1 MIISYSSM
9 IFKLCTSVCS
19 NSHMEI
25 YRSCC
30 RVRFPKFIKLSK
42 LSGSPGARCIG
53 AFSCCFLK
61 IISKMF
67 DGFEEKY
74 YLCRRND
81 DIELGLCAD

>member
-1 MIISYSSM
+1 MQQ
-9 IFKLCTSVCS
+9 
-19 NSHMEI
+19 
-25 YRSCC
+25 
-30 RVRFPKFIKLSK
+30 
-42 LSGSPGARCIG
+42 CIG

-81 DIELGLCAD
+81 DIELRLCAAVSSVKAGAVILCDVISVPDG

>member
-1 MIISYSSM
+1 M
-9 IFKLCTSVCS
+9 IFQHCTSVCS

-30 RVRFPKFIKLSK
+30 RVRFSKFIKLSK

-67 DGFEEKY
+67 DGSREKY

-81 DIELGLCAD
+81 DIELRLCAD

>member
-9 IFKLCTSVCS
+9 IFKHCTSVCS

-30 RVRFPKFIKLSK
+30 RVRFSKFIKLSK

-53 AFSCCFLK
+53 AFFLLFSENFPLIFYLFTYRK
-61 IISKMF
+61 L
-67 DGFEEKY
+67 KY
-74 YLCRRND
+74 N
-81 DIELGLCAD
+81 